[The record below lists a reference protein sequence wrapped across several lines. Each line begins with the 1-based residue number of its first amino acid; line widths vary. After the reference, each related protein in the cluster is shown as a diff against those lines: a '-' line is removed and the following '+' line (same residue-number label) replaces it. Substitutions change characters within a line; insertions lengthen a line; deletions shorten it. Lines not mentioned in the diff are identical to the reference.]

1 MAHVLVID
9 DDTVILSLVSGIL
22 EAHGHT
28 VALAKDGR
36 AGETIF
42 GASHVDLIITDIV
55 MAGQEGMA
63 TIGAIRRAS
72 PKVPILAMSGS
83 NTVGRYGSYLDAAKL
98 LGANATLSKPITVDG
113 LMQLVDRLLAP
124 EGAHPHFE

>member
-9 DDTVILSLVSGIL
+9 DDAVVLSLVSGIL
-22 EAHGHT
+22 ETHGHT
-28 VALAKDGR
+28 VAVAQDGR
-36 AGETIF
+36 AGEKIF
-42 GASHVDLIITDIV
+42 GEIPIDLVITDIV

-72 PKVPILAMSGS
+72 PKIPILAISGS

-98 LGANATLSKPITVDG
+98 LGANATLSKPITVDR
-113 LMQLVDRLLAP
+113 LMQAVERLLAP
-124 EGAHPHFE
+124 